1 MRRSTVE
8 NNLVTLQNP
17 KSPISEVY
25 RTLRTNLQ
33 LSSIDSPMKI
43 MMVTSA
49 QRREGKT
56 TTVSNLAIAYAQ
68 EGKKVLLIDTDLREP
83 SLHAVFNMS
92 NRNGLTSILS
102 NQVEWREIFKESVTD
117 NLTVLTSGPIPPNP
131 SELLSSRRMQEL
143 LEELK
148 EEFDIILFDTP
159 PILVVTDGLVV
170 SNYCDGVILV
180 VVSGKVDKELV
191 VKAKANLE
199 HVNARI
205 AGVVLNKMNAKY
217 GKRSTNYY
225 YGARE

>member
-1 MRRSTVE
+1 
-8 NNLVTLQNP
+8 
-17 KSPISEVY
+17 
-25 RTLRTNLQ
+25 
-33 LSSIDSPMKI
+33 MKI